1 MAKAKIPSRPLPDIE
16 PLLSH
21 LPAPLRSQVERNWE
35 QYLQAAAAEGVAV
48 PAHAD
53 FLKVLLRVWGCSE
66 FVSRSCIQHP
76 ALLAG
81 LLDSGDL
88 LSDYLPSDY
97 RARVARALN
106 KVRNEEQLAATL
118 RQLRR
123 YEMVRIAWRDL
134 AGWARLGE
142 TLRDLSLLAEACIEG
157 ALLPLEK
164 WLRKE
169 VGTPHSEQGVPQ
181 SMLVVGMGKLGA
193 RELNFSSDIDL
204 ILAFPEHG
212 ETRGKRRVLSNEEYF
227 SRLGQGLIH
236 ALGANTVDG
245 FVFRTDVRLRPYGD
259 SGPLA
264 MSFDAMEEYYQS
276 QGRDWERYAM
286 IKARVVAG
294 EQGAA
299 QQLQE
304 MLRPFVYRR
313 YLDYGAFES
322 LRGMKALISSQVA
335 RKGMQDNIKL
345 GPGGI
350 REIEF
355 IGQAFQLVRGGREP
369 ELRVRG
375 IMHVLKLLAEREY
388 LPHYVTDSL
397 LLAYVFLRRVEN
409 RLQEFDDQ
417 QTHELPRDDTG
428 RLRLAWSM
436 GYADWSEFSLA
447 LERHRQTV
455 QGHFEQ
461 VFAAPQ
467 SEKPGRE
474 GAADFSALWREHL
487 EDAQALELLQQAG
500 FGDVHAVLQ
509 RIKQLR
515 ESHAYRE
522 RSEQSR
528 ARMDQL
534 MPLLLGA
541 VGGREGAD
549 ECLFRIMLLLEA
561 IAGRSVYVSL
571 LVENPVALSQV
582 VRLYAASPWIG
593 MLLTRH
599 PVLLDELLDARTLY
613 ELLDRRAL
621 EHELL
626 QGLQKFDYDDLEQ
639 QMEALRYFKQSRVL
653 HVAAADVARAM
664 PLMEVSDHLTEI
676 AEVVLDEVLQIALN
690 ALASR
695 HGYPRCSANY
705 DKACTPGFC
714 IIGYGKLGGIELGYG
729 SDLDLVFLHDSR
741 GDQQQTSGK
750 KPIDNAVF
758 FARLGQRIIHILNTL
773 TPSGVLYEVDMRLR
787 PSGASGLL
795 VSDVDAFADYQ
806 REEAWTWEHQAL
818 VRARPVAGDEGV
830 ARQFRALR
838 REVLCRKR
846 DPGEL
851 QKEVREMRE
860 RMRGELSRGRA
871 GRFDIK
877 QDRGGIADIEFMVQY
892 GVLRWAHEYPDL
904 TEYTDNIRILEGL
917 ARNGLMP
924 DEEARFLGDA
934 YRSYRAR
941 THRLAL
947 QEEPAVVEGDEFR
960 EISERVAAMWRAWLE
975 P

>member
-1 MAKAKIPSRPLPDIE
+1 MAKAKHSSRTPPDIE
-16 PLLSH
+16 PLLAH
-21 LPAPLRSQVERNWE
+21 LPAVLHPQVECSWE
-35 QYLQAAAAEGVAV
+35 QYLQAASAEGVAIPV
-48 PAHAD
+48 HVD
-53 FLKVLLRVWGCSE
+53 FLKVLFRVWGCSE

-76 ALLAG
+76 ALLAE
-81 LLDSGDL
+81 LLHSGDL
-88 LSDYLPSDY
+88 LSDYLAGDY
-97 RARVARALN
+97 RVKVGQALE
-106 KVRNEEQLAATL
+106 KIRNEDELAEAL
-118 RQLRR
+118 RHLRR

-134 AGWARLGE
+134 AGWTRLGE

-157 ALLPLEK
+157 ALALLEK
-164 WLRKE
+164 WLRRE
-169 VGTPHSEQGVPQ
+169 VGTPHSEQGEPQ
-181 SMLVVGMGKLGA
+181 SMVVLGMGKLGA
-193 RELNFSSDIDL
+193 YELNYSSDIDL
-204 ILAFPEHG
+204 IFAFPEHG
-212 ETRGKRRVLSNEEYF
+212 ETQGKRRVLSNEEYF
-227 SRLGQGLIH
+227 SRLGQGLVH

-294 EQGAA
+294 ESAA
-299 QQLQE
+299 GQQLQE

-335 RKGMQDNIKL
+335 RKGMQNNIKL

-355 IGQAFQLVRGGREP
+355 IGQAFQLVRGGRQP

-375 IMHVLKLLAEREY
+375 IMHVLKLLAEQEY
-388 LPHYVTDSL
+388 LPGYVTDSL

-409 RLQEFDDQ
+409 RLQEYDDQ
-417 QTHELPRDDTG
+417 QTHELPRDETG

-436 GYADWSEFSLA
+436 GYAGWGEFSRA
-447 LERHRQTV
+447 LERHRHTV

-461 VFAAPQ
+461 VFTAPQ
-467 SEKPGRE
+467 SEQPGAE
-474 GAADFSALWREHL
+474 GGVDFAALWQEHL
-487 EDAQALELLQQAG
+487 EEAQALEVLQQAG
-500 FGDVHAVLQ
+500 FEDARAVLQ
-509 RIKQLR
+509 RIRQLR

-522 RSEQSR
+522 RSEKSR
-528 ARMDQL
+528 TRMDQL

-541 VGGREGAD
+541 VGRRQNAD

-561 IAGRSVYVSL
+561 IAGRSVYISL

-582 VRLYAASPWIG
+582 VKLYAASPWIG
-593 MLLTRH
+593 MLLTQH

-613 ELLDRRAL
+613 ELLDRSAL

-626 QGLQKFDYDDLEQ
+626 QALQKFDYDDLEQ

-653 HVAAADVARAM
+653 HVAAADVTRAM
-664 PLMEVSDHLTEI
+664 PLMKVSDHLTEI

-690 ALASR
+690 AMASK

-714 IIGYGKLGGIELGYG
+714 VIGYGKLGGIELGYG

-795 VSDVDAFADYQ
+795 VSDMDAYADYQ

-818 VRARPVAGDEGV
+818 VRARPVVGDEGV
-830 ARQFRALR
+830 AEQFHVLR

-846 DPGEL
+846 NPDEL
-851 QKEVREMRE
+851 QREVREMRE

-892 GVLRWAHEYPDL
+892 GVLRWAHDHPDL
-904 TEYTDNIRILEGL
+904 TEFTDNIRILEGL
-917 ARNGLMP
+917 ARNGLMS
-924 DEEARFLGDA
+924 EEQAEFLSDA
-934 YRSYRAR
+934 YRGYRAR
-941 THRLAL
+941 IHRLAL
-947 QEEPAVVEGDEFR
+947 QEESAVVDADEFG
-960 EISERVAAMWRAWLE
+960 EISARVAAIWQAWMG